1 MKPTSYC
8 MIQNAS
14 EDSSPKLVELLLDKF
29 SIKILQSIS
38 TSPKSINMIKDDT
51 KIPMTTLWRRIRF
64 LKRNKIIKQTGGFGP
79 SSRRYYFYQ
88 NSISSINFIFGQ
100 SLTVRLVRKIS
111 NPII

>member
-1 MKPTSYC
+1 MS
-8 MIQNAS
+8 QNAI
-14 EDSSPKLVELLLDKF
+14 EDNSSKLVELLLDKF

-88 NSISSINFIFGQ
+88 NSISSINFTFGQ
-100 SLTVRLVRKIS
+100 SLSVELVRKIGS
-111 NPII
+111 TIT